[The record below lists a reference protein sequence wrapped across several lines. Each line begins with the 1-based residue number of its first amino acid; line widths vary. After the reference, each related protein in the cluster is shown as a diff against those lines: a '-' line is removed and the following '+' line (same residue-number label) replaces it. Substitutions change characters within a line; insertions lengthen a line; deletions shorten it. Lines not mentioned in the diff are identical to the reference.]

1 MCIKCNRLLCMTLHI
16 YMYMYVYVSMLR
28 FLRNILWQS
37 SIDHCCRYLAGDSAK
52 IMASTLL
59 NVAHDDEAGSS
70 ILLLFLF
77 FFYSFFPAANH
88 GDCIALRLSRK
99 LNCLEV
105 ELFLFCFILFG
116 FSFRATGR
124 MSDLFRI
131 RRVCAIELAVNSKI
145 IR

>member
-1 MCIKCNRLLCMTLHI
+1 MQSPFV
-16 YMYMYVYVSMLR
+16 YVYMYVYRYVCMLSVYLLR

-70 ILLLFLF
+70 IFIVVGCFSSGLF
-77 FFYSFFPAANH
+77 FVFAFCCLSANH

-99 LNCLEV
+99 LNCLAV
-105 ELFLFCFILFG
+105 GVFLFSFTVFPFG
-116 FSFRATGR
+116 RQRGA
-124 MSDLFRI
+124 
-131 RRVCAIELAVNSKI
+131 
-145 IR
+145 